1 MTTFLDL
8 CGLCGTA
15 PFVSFAWLPNGLI
28 TYWLNN
34 YYQIDQTNQK
44 EPDHETHP
52 LWRPWYWVRP
62 IIGIGIDIH
71 KKLGPGFQEKIYEEA
86 LLKEFEK
93 AGVRFQKQ
101 KVIRV
106 EYEGQSLG
114 NQRIDLLID
123 DEIILEIKACTK
135 IIPIH
140 RDQLISYLKTA
151 DKRLGLVLN
160 FGRSKLEIK
169 GVVHHF

>member
-1 MTTFLDL
+1 MPD
-8 CGLCGTA
+8 
-15 PFVSFAWLPNGLI
+15 NQ
-28 TYWLNN
+28 LNALSH
-34 YYQIDQTNQK
+34 QIID
-44 EPDHETHP
+44 
-52 LWRPWYWVRP
+52 
-62 IIGIGIDIH
+62 IAIDIH

-93 AGVRFQKQ
+93 SSIKYEKQ

-106 EYEGQSLG
+106 DFDGQSLG
-114 NQRIDLLID
+114 TQRIDLLID
-123 DEIILEIKACTK
+123 NEIILEVKACTQ

-151 DKRLGLVLN
+151 NKKLGLILN

-169 GVVHHF
+169 RVVNNF